1 MTVLAIKNARLF
13 DSERF
18 HDNCCVIVE
27 NGKISSIIADNSK
40 SDQVLTVDLPEGVD
54 IFDAQGHVLAPGFID
69 VQVNGGGGTLLN
81 HAPNV
86 DGIRQ
91 IMAGHRKFGTTAMLP
106 TLITDTRE
114 KMLAAIEAVKNAI
127 EEGVPG
133 IVGIHLEGPYLN
145 TERKGVH
152 DANIIRP
159 MEDDAIEIL
168 SSLPNGRILV
178 TLAPEKAAK
187 GTIEKLTAK
196 GVLVCAGHT
205 AGTYND
211 MQKAIGEGLRGFTHL
226 FNAMSPLAHRE
237 PGVAGAAMADDTTWC
252 GLIADGYHVHPAAMQ
267 IAVRAKKTG
276 KIMLVT
282 DAMPT
287 VGTDTKSFILGGE
300 EITAIGGR
308 CALAD
313 GTLAGSDLDMIS
325 AVKNS
330 VEMIGVDLGE
340 ALRMASLYPA
350 TFLKLEDRKG
360 KILPG
365 FDADMVLFDP
375 TTFEVKKTW
384 ISGQ

>member
-13 DSERF
+13 DGEQF
-18 HDNCCVIVE
+18 HDDACVIVE
-27 NGKISSIIADNSK
+27 NGKVSAVSPARIPDGA
-40 SDQVLTVDLPEGVD
+40 D
-54 IFDAQGHVLAPGFID
+54 IFDARGNVLAPGFID
-69 VQVNGGGGTLLN
+69 VQVNGGGGVLLN
-81 HAPNV
+81 HTPSV

-91 IMAGHRKFGTTAMLP
+91 IMAGHRQFGTTAMLP

-127 EEGVPG
+127 DEGVPG

-159 MEDDAIEIL
+159 MEDDAIEVL

-178 TLAPEKAAK
+178 TMAPEKAK
-187 GTIEKLTAK
+187 PGTIEKLCAN

-205 AGTYND
+205 AGTYD
-211 MQKAIGEGLRGFTHL
+211 DIQKAIGEGLRGFTHL

-237 PGVAGAAMADDTTWC
+237 PGVAGAAIADKNTWC

-267 IAVRAKKTG
+267 VAVRAKQTG

-287 VGTDTKSFILGGE
+287 VGAKTKRFVLGGE
-300 EITAIGGR
+300 EIIAIDGR

-350 TFLKLEDRKG
+350 AFLKLDDRKG
-360 KILPG
+360 KIMPG

-375 TTFEVKKTW
+375 QTFQVKHTW
-384 ISGQ
+384 ISGI